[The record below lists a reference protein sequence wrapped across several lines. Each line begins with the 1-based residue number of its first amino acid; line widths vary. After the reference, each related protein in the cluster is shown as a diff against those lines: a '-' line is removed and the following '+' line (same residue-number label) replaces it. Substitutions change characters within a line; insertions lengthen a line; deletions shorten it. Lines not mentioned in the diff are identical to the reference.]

1 MAVRHEQREPEIRLV
16 LDKLSDDVLLDDAPL
31 GQLSRE
37 GPATIKRGRREQA
50 QMNAPAPIA
59 MPWRAWAKNNSL
71 GVNFTWRAIS
81 AGRLKV
87 RRIGKRMLILDED
100 GRAFLRQLPEGRAAT
115 PANLKRPR
123 RSAEAEAKSGVAV

>member
-1 MAVRHEQREPEIRLV
+1 M
-16 LDKLSDDVLLDDAPL
+16 
-31 GQLSRE
+31 
-37 GPATIKRGRREQA
+37 T
-50 QMNAPAPIA
+50 APAPIA

-87 RRIGKRMLILDED
+87 RRVGKRMLVLDED
-100 GRAFLRQLPEGRAAT
+100 GRAFLQTLPEGPAAM

-123 RSAEAEAKSGVAV
+123 RSAEAKGQKRGGRVTNAQRNKWPVSGRPPPRRAGDSLPIEPPTKALANEFIAKRPVSARSPA

>member
-1 MAVRHEQREPEIRLV
+1 MAGCSTTP
-16 LDKLSDDVLLDDAPL
+16 PL
-31 GQLSRE
+31 GQLSGRA
-37 GPATIKRGRREQA
+37 GGDNQRGRREQA
-50 QMNAPAPIA
+50 QMSAPAPIA

-81 AGRLKV
+81 AGRLRV